1 MLKQLTILLLCI
13 TAATAVASDKDAE
26 SALAQFHGKVLVLR
40 HPTQNDR
47 QRYAAD
53 GNALDATEGPWTVYS
68 GVLVDKT
75 TLTPEQL
82 RIDGRRILFLFL
94 HQKFTAKEFKQLKA
108 DREPPFPTSIRLEIK
123 LDGALDSA
131 EQARAILNRVF
142 ALNTAELLDSV
153 PDFWRKSLDGHL
165 SYDPSKAQDSEFSW
179 QEPPPAPRKP
189 PQTEEIPFTK
199 NLQIAEGTHP
209 VLHVGGDV
217 KAPQPTFTPEP
228 QYSEIARYEKFQGTL
243 VVNLIVGS
251 DGVVHRLHVVRPL
264 GLGLDESAESM
275 IKTWRFLPATKAGQP
290 VAVEMNVEVGFHL
303 Y

>member
-1 MLKQLTILLLCI
+1 MCI
-13 TAATAVASDKDAE
+13 AAATAVASDHDAE
-26 SALAQFHGKVLVLR
+26 AALAQFQGKMLVLR
-40 HPTQNDR
+40 HPTQNDL

-53 GNALDATEGPWTVYS
+53 GTALNAGTEGPWTVYS
-68 GVLVDKT
+68 GVLVDKIK
-75 TLTPEQL
+75 LEPYQL
-82 RIDGRRILFLFL
+82 RVDGRRILFLFQ
-94 HQKFTAKEFKQLKA
+94 HQKFTAREYKQLKP

-123 LDGALDSA
+123 LDSALDSA
-131 EQARAILNRVF
+131 EQARAVLNRVF

-153 PDFWRKSLDGHL
+153 PDLWRKSLEGQL
-165 SYDPSKAQDSEFSW
+165 SYDPSRERNSEFSW
-179 QEPPPAPRKP
+179 QDPPPSPHTPSR
-189 PQTEEIPFTK
+189 TEEIPLAQ
-199 NLQIAEGTHP
+199 NLHTAKDNHP
-209 VLHVGGDV
+209 VLRVGGDV